1 MKERLKQLRKVLGL
15 NQKAFGEPLN
25 ISRSTV
31 GNYEL
36 GERILTDRTISDI
49 CRVYNVNE
57 EWLRNGNGEM
67 FAIGKSLDAELSAL
81 VAELISSNDDW
92 VKNCIVKFLKL
103 SPQSKEILR
112 SFINSIADD
121 KADCREQLIA
131 EDIAATEKIVEKI
144 DGNMIRQTKG
154 TE

>member
-1 MKERLKQLRKVLGL
+1 MEERLIKLRKYLGL
-15 NQKAFGEPLN
+15 NQKEFAEPLN
-25 ISRSTV
+25 VSHAAVSSYEKGIRS
-31 GNYEL
+31 
-36 GERILTDRTISDI
+36 LTDRTISDI

-57 EWLRNGNGEM
+57 TWLRTGNGEM

-81 VAELISSNDDW
+81 VTELISSSDDW
-92 VKNCIVKFLKL
+92 VKKCIVKFLKL

-131 EDIAATEKIVEKI
+131 KDIAATEKIVEKI
-144 DGNMIRQTKG
+144 DVNMRQQTKV

>member
-1 MKERLKQLRKVLGL
+1 MHNRLVLLRKALGL
-15 NQKAFGEPLN
+15 NQESFAIPINL
-25 ISRSTV
+25 SRAAV
-31 GNYEL
+31 ANYES
-36 GERILTDRTISDI
+36 GRRPLTERTIADI

-67 FAIGKSLDAELSAL
+67 FAIGKNLDAELSAL

-103 SPQSKEILR
+103 TPQAKETLR
-112 SFINSIADD
+112 EFVNSIADD

-131 EDIAATEKIVEKI
+131 EDIAATEKIAEKI
-144 DGNMIRQTKG
+144 DVNMIRQTKG
-154 TE
+154 IE